1 MSDASN
7 IKEISK
13 AVAEA
18 SKFGTKS
25 VETTEKI
32 LGFLA
37 KVFEDTIEQVSGIVS
52 DKLKFLRWQ
61 RQIRIVDQVEK
72 ILKQRKIKITRSIP
86 PKFALPMLENASLEE
101 DDQLQ
106 DIWIRLMANSMDP
119 NFDAKFRMAYIE
131 MIKGLAPLDVRIL
144 DFFYKSLVK
153 DGMAGIN
160 FTAHSYTQGRICNS
174 LNINK
179 EEYLDSI
186 YNLFRVQCLAPA
198 IITGDAMM
206 GGEPL
211 TIFKGADEISMTPLG
226 KNFIE
231 ACIKKD

>member
-1 MSDASN
+1 MSETEEVA
-7 IKEISK
+7 K

-25 VETTEKI
+25 VEATEKM

-37 KVFEDTIEQVSGIVS
+37 KVFHEPIELAVGIIN
-52 DKLKFLRWQ
+52 DKLKFLKWQ
-61 RQIRIVDQVEK
+61 RQIRMADK
-72 ILKQRKIKITRSIP
+72 INEILEERDITETRPIP

-101 DDQLQ
+101 DDELQ

-119 NFDAKFRMAYIE
+119 NFKASFRMAYIE
-131 MIKGLAPLDVRIL
+131 IIKGLTTLDVKIL
-144 DFFYKSLVK
+144 DFFYKRLVE
-153 DGMAGIN
+153 DNMEGEN
-160 FTAHSYTQGRICNS
+160 FTRHSYTQNRICS
-174 LNINK
+174 ALGLST

-198 IITGDAMM
+198 IIKGGVSM
-206 GGEPL
+206 GSEPL
-211 TIFKGADEISMTPLG
+211 TIFKGADEVSMTPLG

-231 ACIKKD
+231 ACIKED

>member
-1 MSDASN
+1 MSD
-7 IKEISK
+7 IKEVAK

-25 VETTEKI
+25 LETTEKM

-37 KVFEDTIEQVSGIVS
+37 KVFEGSIEQAAGIVS
-52 DKLKFLRWQ
+52 DKLKFHRWQ
-61 RQIRIVDQVEK
+61 RQVRMVDQVEK
-72 ILKQRKIKITRSIP
+72 ILEKRKVVGTRPIS

-101 DDQLQ
+101 DNELQ

-119 NFDAKFRMAYIE
+119 NFNATFRMAYIE
-131 MIKGLAPLDVRIL
+131 IIKGLTPLDVRIL
-144 DFFYKSLVK
+144 NFFYNSLVQ
-153 DGMAGIN
+153 DGMNGEN
-160 FTAHSYTQGRICNS
+160 FTAHSYTQKRICNV

-198 IITGDAMM
+198 IIKGGVKM
-206 GGEPL
+206 GGESL
-211 TIFKGADEISMTPLG
+211 TIFKGADEVSMTPLG

-231 ACIKKD
+231 ACIKED